1 MKVTMIGSG
10 GWGTAM
16 IVQLA
21 GRHDDLVLYCRR
33 EETAAKL
40 RSTRENKEYLPG
52 IRIPVHVKITS
63 DPEKAISGADV
74 VILAT
79 PSKAIKETVE
89 KLSLYLKKEAV
100 VVCAS
105 KGLADKEGHRLSDV
119 IKDILKNITDR
130 IVVLSGPNHAEEV
143 GQGLPAATVAASEI
157 PEAVEIVQ
165 DLFMS
170 PVFRVY
176 RSRDIRGVEYGG
188 ALKNIIALACGVL
201 AGLGLGDNSK
211 AALMTRGLVEM
222 TRFGVYFGAKKE
234 TFSGLSGM
242 GDLVATCT
250 SSHSRNHRA
259 GFLLGKGKTA
269 KEIMEGTHM
278 VVEGMRTAVLVNEI
292 ARKKNIEM
300 PVTEEVCQLLT
311 GEHTVEEAVEN
322 LMNRAKKAE
331 METYLDAGNE

>member
-33 EETAAKL
+33 EETATKL

>member
-33 EETAAKL
+33 EETATKL

-119 IKDILKNITDR
+119 IKDALKNITDR

-300 PVTEEVCQLLT
+300 PVTEEVCKLLT

>member
-33 EETAAKL
+33 EETATKL
-40 RSTRENKEYLPG
+40 RSARENKEYLPG
-52 IRIPVHVKITS
+52 VRIPVHVKITS

-119 IKDILKNITDR
+119 IKDALKNITDR